1 MLKAF
6 LSACGSNA
14 GLPSRHNDFWA
25 PPRCAQRSPPYSPA
39 VAASIFDCSQSRRG
53 PECRATF
60 ESLFPGEQRGSWQRA
75 ILMLVNDGQRL
86 CCLHFLENGHED
98 YRIRPDCPFRSG
110 RRCGPRECVRRPELV
125 RAAGPAGPLTP
136 CPLLGGCQPGS
147 LPGTPAAG
155 LPAAGALLGGIQQK
169 TEAVISA
176 AKDTPN
182 NGCYEAPGCLGS
194 IV

>member
-110 RRCGPRECVRRPELV
+110 RRCGPRECVRRQEPV
-125 RAAGPAGPLTP
+125 RAAGPAVPLRP
-136 CPLLGGCQPGS
+136 CSNYLGGCHMARQPTQNARRKPPSG
-147 LPGTPAAG
+147 GRVAWATPAKRRK
-155 LPAAGALLGGIQQK
+155 P
-169 TEAVISA
+169 
-176 AKDTPN
+176 PF
-182 NGCYEAPGCLGS
+182 GS
-194 IV
+194 